1 VANYSHIKYNSA
13 MQQLIKNRIKE
24 IVQEISLINDEK
36 TRLYERQKEIDVK
49 LHQLVGA
56 VYELQQL
63 IDNDTD
69 AKIED

>member
-1 VANYSHIKYNSA
+1 

-63 IDNDTD
+63 IDNDAD

>member
-1 VANYSHIKYNSA
+1 